1 MKKKV
6 ILAAVLC
13 LSASLPSAY
22 AAKEAGSDAVQRVQ
36 QNGKRITGKVIDNT
50 GEPVIG
56 ASVTVKGTTNGTIT
70 DMDGNFMLD
79 NASGTL
85 VVSFIGYSPVEVNIG
100 GKTSFTVT
108 LREDD
113 ELLDEVVVV
122 GYGVQKKA
130 SLTSAIS
137 QVRGE
142 EVFANRG
149 ITNATTALQGEVP
162 GLTIT
167 RSSSR
172 PGSEGAAMKIRGDI
186 SINGDGSPL
195 VLIDGISGSLDD
207 LNAMNPN
214 DIENISVLKDAS
226 AAIYGARSANGV
238 VLVTTKRG
246 KKGKAQITYNGSV
259 SRTITGIETPY
270 TNNFEW
276 LDMFFEAQY
285 WDTACNPNYKDP
297 REIYQNINWWIF
309 NNADNGGTAIDGH
322 LSPGGVPTFYRG
334 ANLFNAMRDGEVLT
348 LDNGTFVERWDPYVY
363 LEDEMYGQA
372 TSNKHALTIS
382 GADDK
387 FGYYASLSYSNEQ
400 SQLKIADDGQKKY
413 GARLNMDY
421 QATDFLKFETGMS
434 YDKQD
439 ISTPSSGVGEG
450 YMDAW
455 FWPVYNV
462 NGDPVFS
469 GNRNPIGK
477 ILEGGRINNTFSNFR
492 GNARAILD
500 LSKWVTEGLKFSVNG
515 NYKMAR
521 REKQEVKTPVSFY
534 DWSGTQVMGTFQ
546 SPGSLKEEIQ
556 RWENFNVGAQID
568 YNRTFADVHTVSA
581 MLGMTAEQETWKKVV
596 AARNQGE
603 VYPGSGLNDLNVW
616 VNGNNNAAEGGQT
629 SWSFVSY
636 LARLN
641 YVYNDKYSI
650 EFLGRL
656 DGSSRLAAQ
665 QRWKNFYSVSGFWRI
680 SRENFLK
687 DLSWLSD
694 LKVRYNYGKT
704 GSVTGI
710 GEYERFALIKTG
722 NAFFGRG
729 DATQYTSMWLDG
741 IRSDDRTWETI
752 FSHNIGVDW
761 AFLNNRLRGSFDY
774 FIKTNDNMFIP
785 VTFPAV
791 LGASAPLSN
800 NGKLRTKGWEI
811 TAGWS
816 DQVNG
821 WKYSISG
828 SLSDASTELME
839 MAGNTNIPVAG
850 YNNSNNRL
858 IGKPLNSIYVYQ
870 TDGLFQ
876 TQEEVDA
883 YYEMFYWNADHT
895 GPKPNNILPAPS
907 ETGTNTL
914 RPGARRYVD
923 RDGDGAITQYDL
935 YYIGDASPRLT
946 FGLKGT
952 LEWKGFDLSVFF
964 QGVGKQMLLRT
975 GNTYAPFVTNYVRQN
990 RNFLGKTWSPDHRDA
1005 EYPILSRDN
1014 AFNRFNYNNVDASVQ
1029 KNRYIRL
1036 KSLIV
1041 GYTLPQKW
1049 TTKAGINRLRVY
1061 FSGDDLWEWTSVNDG
1076 FDPER
1081 GEASNNGFPF
1091 SRLLTFG
1098 VDVTF

>member
-1 MKKKV
+1 M
-6 ILAAVLC
+6 
-13 LSASLPSAY
+13 
-22 AAKEAGSDAVQRVQ
+22 
-36 QNGKRITGKVIDNT
+36 
-50 GEPVIG
+50 
-56 ASVTVKGTTNGTIT
+56 
-70 DMDGNFMLD
+70 
-79 NASGTL
+79 
-85 VVSFIGYSPVEVNIG
+85 
-100 GKTSFTVT
+100 
-108 LREDD
+108 
-113 ELLDEVVVV
+113 V

-195 VLIDGISGSLDD
+195 VLIDGMAGSLDD

-462 NGDPVFS
+462 NGDPLDVFS

-581 MLGMTAEQETWKKVV
+581 MLGMTAEQETWKKVI

-616 VNGNNNAAEGGQT
+616 VN
-629 SWSFVSY
+629 
-636 LARLN
+636 
-641 YVYNDKYSI
+641 
-650 EFLGRL
+650 
-656 DGSSRLAAQ
+656 
-665 QRWKNFYSVSGFWRI
+665 
-680 SRENFLK
+680 
-687 DLSWLSD
+687 
-694 LKVRYNYGKT
+694 
-704 GSVTGI
+704 
-710 GEYERFALIKTG
+710 
-722 NAFFGRG
+722 
-729 DATQYTSMWLDG
+729 
-741 IRSDDRTWETI
+741 
-752 FSHNIGVDW
+752 
-761 AFLNNRLRGSFDY
+761 
-774 FIKTNDNMFIP
+774 
-785 VTFPAV
+785 
-791 LGASAPLSN
+791 
-800 NGKLRTKGWEI
+800 
-811 TAGWS
+811 
-816 DQVNG
+816 
-821 WKYSISG
+821 
-828 SLSDASTELME
+828 
-839 MAGNTNIPVAG
+839 
-850 YNNSNNRL
+850 
-858 IGKPLNSIYVYQ
+858 
-870 TDGLFQ
+870 
-876 TQEEVDA
+876 
-883 YYEMFYWNADHT
+883 
-895 GPKPNNILPAPS
+895 
-907 ETGTNTL
+907 
-914 RPGARRYVD
+914 
-923 RDGDGAITQYDL
+923 
-935 YYIGDASPRLT
+935 
-946 FGLKGT
+946 
-952 LEWKGFDLSVFF
+952 
-964 QGVGKQMLLRT
+964 
-975 GNTYAPFVTNYVRQN
+975 
-990 RNFLGKTWSPDHRDA
+990 
-1005 EYPILSRDN
+1005 
-1014 AFNRFNYNNVDASVQ
+1014 
-1029 KNRYIRL
+1029 
-1036 KSLIV
+1036 
-1041 GYTLPQKW
+1041 
-1049 TTKAGINRLRVY
+1049 
-1061 FSGDDLWEWTSVNDG
+1061 
-1076 FDPER
+1076 
-1081 GEASNNGFPF
+1081 
-1091 SRLLTFG
+1091 
-1098 VDVTF
+1098 

>member
-195 VLIDGISGSLDD
+195 VLIDGMAGSLDD

-462 NGDPVFS
+462 NGDPLDVFS

-650 EFLGRL
+650 EFLGRR

-821 WKYSISG
+821 WK
-828 SLSDASTELME
+828 
-839 MAGNTNIPVAG
+839 
-850 YNNSNNRL
+850 
-858 IGKPLNSIYVYQ
+858 
-870 TDGLFQ
+870 
-876 TQEEVDA
+876 
-883 YYEMFYWNADHT
+883 
-895 GPKPNNILPAPS
+895 
-907 ETGTNTL
+907 
-914 RPGARRYVD
+914 
-923 RDGDGAITQYDL
+923 
-935 YYIGDASPRLT
+935 
-946 FGLKGT
+946 
-952 LEWKGFDLSVFF
+952 
-964 QGVGKQMLLRT
+964 
-975 GNTYAPFVTNYVRQN
+975 
-990 RNFLGKTWSPDHRDA
+990 
-1005 EYPILSRDN
+1005 
-1014 AFNRFNYNNVDASVQ
+1014 
-1029 KNRYIRL
+1029 
-1036 KSLIV
+1036 
-1041 GYTLPQKW
+1041 
-1049 TTKAGINRLRVY
+1049 
-1061 FSGDDLWEWTSVNDG
+1061 
-1076 FDPER
+1076 
-1081 GEASNNGFPF
+1081 
-1091 SRLLTFG
+1091 
-1098 VDVTF
+1098 